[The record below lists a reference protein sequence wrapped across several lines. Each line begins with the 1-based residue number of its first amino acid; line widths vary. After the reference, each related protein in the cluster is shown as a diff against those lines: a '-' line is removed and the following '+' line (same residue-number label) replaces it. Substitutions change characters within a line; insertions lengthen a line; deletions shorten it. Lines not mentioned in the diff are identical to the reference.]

1 MSKLP
6 AEKLYDY
13 LDVAESKL
21 GEGHLWL
28 VRQILRAVGDI
39 AEEDG
44 IGLPQKYYSL
54 IDEYH
59 SRAGE
64 KLLEKFLAS
73 YHYRAAGALL
83 EKFLEDFGA

>member
-1 MSKLP
+1 MSRLP

-13 LDVAESKL
+13 LDVAEGEL
-21 GEGHLWL
+21 REGHLWL
-28 VRQILRAVGDI
+28 ARQVLGAVEDV
-39 AEEDG
+39 AVEEE

-64 KLLEKFLAS
+64 KLLENFLAS